1 MPILEVRNLVKD
13 FGGLR
18 AVDGLSLEFN
28 DHQIAGIIG
37 PNGSGKTTFF
47 NLVAGF
53 LRPDEGKVTFKGED
67 ITGFTPEQVANRGIG
82 RIFQIARPFAEL
94 SVFKNLLVAGL
105 HLDKGERERQA
116 LELLERVDLAGLKDR
131 NAGELSFGQLKLM
144 EFARLLMMDL
154 ELALLDEPVA
164 GVSPPLIDTIVDA
177 IKKLKDEKTFIIVEH
192 NVTLVSKLCERVV
205 VLNEGR
211 ILSEGSMNEV
221 KANPL
226 VQEAYLGV

>member
-94 SVFKNLLVAGL
+94 SVLKNLLVAGL

>member
-28 DHQIAGIIG
+28 DHQVVGIIG

-47 NLVAGF
+47 NLITGF
-53 LRPDEGKVTFKGED
+53 LRPDEGKVTFKGQD
-67 ITGFTPEQVANRGIG
+67 ITGFAPEQVAKRGIG

-131 NAGELSFGQLKLM
+131 NAGELSIGQLKLM

>member
-1 MPILEVRNLVKD
+1 MPILEVRNLVKG

-53 LRPDEGKVTFKGED
+53 LRPDEGKVIFKGED
-67 ITGFTPEQVANRGIG
+67 ITGFAPEQIANRGIG

>member
-28 DHQIAGIIG
+28 DHQVVGIIG

-47 NLVAGF
+47 NLITGF
-53 LRPDEGKVTFKGED
+53 LRPDEGKVTFKGQD
-67 ITGFTPEQVANRGIG
+67 ITGFAPEQVAKRGIG

-131 NAGELSFGQLKLM
+131 NAGELSIGQLKLM

-211 ILSEGSMNEV
+211 ILSEGSISEV

>member
-1 MPILEVRNLVKD
+1 MPILEVRNLVKG

-53 LRPDEGKVTFKGED
+53 LRPDEGKVIFKGED
-67 ITGFTPEQVANRGIG
+67 ITGFAPEQIANRGIG

-94 SVFKNLLVAGL
+94 SVLKNLLVAGL

-164 GVSPPLIDTIVDA
+164 GVSPPLIETIVDA